1 MTHFILARNNWSNF
15 SKKTNGNDLIYVDVE
30 IWLSDVSDMGGR
42 HPDKYM
48 FWNGG
53 MNESKTGGKRKK
65 KGVE

>member
-30 IWLSDVSDMGGR
+30 IWLSDVGDMGGR

-48 FWNGG
+48 F
-53 MNESKTGGKRKK
+53 
-65 KGVE
+65 